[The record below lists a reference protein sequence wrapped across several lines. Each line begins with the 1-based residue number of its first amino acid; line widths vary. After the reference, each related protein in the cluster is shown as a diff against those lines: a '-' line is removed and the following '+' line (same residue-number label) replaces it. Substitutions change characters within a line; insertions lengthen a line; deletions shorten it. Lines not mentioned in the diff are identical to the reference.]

1 VPQTFQCP
9 GGNWG
14 QPLRCGEVLA
24 QAEEP
29 SGGPDL
35 PAARLRVVRIPEIEL
50 RWWDGCPST
59 DRALAELQEI
69 LDSLDLSDVEV
80 RMTEISNDA
89 EARAIRF
96 PGSPTILVDGQDV
109 DAPGPEEPGGLTCR
123 VYRRRD
129 GRVLPTPDPD
139 DVRDALRRGLALQE
153 VGR

>member
-1 VPQTFQCP
+1 MPQTFQCP

-80 RMTEISNDA
+80 RMTEISNDE
-89 EARAIRF
+89 EARAVRF
-96 PGSPTILVDGQDV
+96 PGSPTILVDGEDV
-109 DAPGPEEPGGLTCR
+109 AAPGPEDYASSRLCPCGRPATD
-123 VYRRRD
+123 RRNARERA
-129 GRVLPTPDPD
+129 GRLHQSAPC
-139 DVRDALRRGLALQE
+139 DV
-153 VGR
+153 